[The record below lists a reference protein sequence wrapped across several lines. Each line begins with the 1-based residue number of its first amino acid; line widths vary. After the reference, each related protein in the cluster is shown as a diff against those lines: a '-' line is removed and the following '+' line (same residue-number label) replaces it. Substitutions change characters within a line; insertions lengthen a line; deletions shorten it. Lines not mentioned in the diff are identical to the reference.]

1 MEIINI
7 SSLECILQESFR
19 KLFIVEEDAPALYVS
34 GGVGDRVVVAT
45 ADLEVNRRAAR
56 AHYPPPPGEFG
67 LSSCISV
74 KWGYWSYKNNT
85 FL

>member
-7 SSLECILQESFR
+7 SSLECILQESTINN
-19 KLFIVEEDAPALYVS
+19 LILAIYILEEDAPALYVS

-45 ADLEVNRRAAR
+45 ADLKVNRRAAR

-67 LSSCISV
+67 LSSCII
-74 KWGYWSYKNNT
+74 GCTEIWSN
-85 FL
+85 